1 MTDARADNPR
11 LGWIGLGKM
20 GAPMCL
26 HLIKA
31 GHAVDVFDTMASAM
45 LQAGA
50 EGGAIAA
57 SARHV
62 VQSAEIIFIS
72 MPHDAALS
80 GLILGAQGILSSL
93 RRGQII
99 VETSTVSPAMS
110 EEVAK
115 ALTGAGVEYL
125 RAPISGSTAT
135 AVTAKLTVLASG
147 PEAAY
152 RRIEPLLE
160 AFSTRRFYLG
170 AGEEARYLKLAI
182 NMLVGSTSAILAEA
196 LTFGRKGNL
205 DIAQMLE
212 VIGESA
218 VASPLI
224 AYKRDMLSRR
234 DFTPAFTVTQMIKD
248 FDLVLDTAR
257 MQHIPVYLVALIRQQ
272 YEAAYAQGA
281 GEQDFFVLL
290 EQYEASAGL
299 SAPLLSS
306 AAD

>member
-99 VETSTVSPAMS
+99 VETSTVSPTMS

-115 ALTGAGVEYL
+115 ALTGA
-125 RAPISGSTAT
+125 GSTAT